1 MSHAQCHARIA
12 APNCRLNK
20 SVTIPSNPRLLTV
33 TRTNEGAATNKI
45 LGKIKH
51 IMKLSRLSLALLAAS
66 SLLSLAPSVRAEDP
80 AAPTPPPAPARR
92 AGGGRMAPEA
102 QLKDLTEK
110 LTLTAEQ
117 QPKVKAILEERAKAM
132 QGARDLTPEE
142 RQTKMKTLREENTKK
157 MKEILTPEQ
166 FTKYEELQKTQ
177 RGPRNGGGAAPAPA
191 EGGAKK
197 KTE

>member
-1 MSHAQCHARIA
+1 MSRQ
-12 APNCRLNK
+12 NCDGQFPLNK

-45 LGKIKH
+45 LGKIEH
-51 IMKLSRLSLALLAAS
+51 VMKLSRMSLAILAAS

-80 AAPTPPPAPARR
+80 AAPTPPPARR
-92 AGGGRMAPEA
+92 AGAGRMAPEA

-117 QPKVKAILEERAKAM
+117 QPKVKAVLEERAKAM
-132 QGARDLTPEE
+132 QGARDLSPEE
-142 RQTKMKTLREENTKK
+142 RQAKMKTLREENTKK
-157 MKEILTPEQ
+157 MKEILTADQ
-166 FTKYEELQKTQ
+166 FTKYEEIQKTQ
-177 RGPRNGGGAAPAPA
+177 RGPRNGGGAPAPA

-197 KTE
+197 KKAE